1 VGVQQLMILFSILHT
16 LERILTLYHYV
27 N

>member
-16 LERILTLYHYV
+16 LERMLTLYLYV